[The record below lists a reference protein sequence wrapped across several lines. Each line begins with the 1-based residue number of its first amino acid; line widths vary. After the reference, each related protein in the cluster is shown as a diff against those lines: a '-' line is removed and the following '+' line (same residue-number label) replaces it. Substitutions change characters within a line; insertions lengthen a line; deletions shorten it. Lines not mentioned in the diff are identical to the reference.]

1 MALFG
6 QITTNMTPP
15 VVQAGILAA
24 GAIVLFIA
32 VKIGGFILK
41 MLLGLAALGGVI
53 WWFLSK

>member
-6 QITTNMTPP
+6 QITTNMASP
-15 VVQAGILAA
+15 VVQVAMLVAGGL
-24 GAIVLFIA
+24 VLLVA

-41 MLLGLAALGGVI
+41 ILLGLALLGGLF